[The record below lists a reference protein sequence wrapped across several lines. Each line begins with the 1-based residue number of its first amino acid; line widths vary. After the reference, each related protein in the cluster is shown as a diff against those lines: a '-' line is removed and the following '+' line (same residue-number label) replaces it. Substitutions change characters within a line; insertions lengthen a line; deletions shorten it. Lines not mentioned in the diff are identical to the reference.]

1 MDMPSRDDV
10 SMQGRVCLV
19 TGANS
24 GIGQAASL
32 RLAQM
37 GATVVM
43 VARSRERGEA
53 ARADVLARSG
63 GSSVDLLLADLS
75 SQAEV
80 RRLASEVQSRYE
92 RLHVLI
98 NNAAIIPSQRTE
110 TVDGVETQLAVNVL
124 APFLLMNLLGGRLK
138 AGASASYP
146 RHSRIVNVSSMVHWS
161 ATLNLDDLQS
171 ADSYALWGWSTYG
184 MTKLA
189 LLLLTREAAR
199 RLQGEGVT
207 ANALHPGV
215 YGTHL
220 TRGLPRFV
228 DALARLF
235 LPRPRRGGRALAH
248 LAASPDVEGETAHY
262 YARMRPAPSSPASAD
277 MAAAARLW
285 QFCADLTHLS
295 PEESL

>member
-1 MDMPSRDDV
+1 MPLHDNV
-10 SMQGRVCLV
+10 SMQGRVSLV

-24 GIGQAASL
+24 GIGKAASL

-53 ARADVLARSG
+53 ARADVLARSDSG
-63 GSSVDLLLADLS
+63 SVDLLLADLS

-80 RRLASEVQSRYE
+80 RRLAAEVRSRYE

-98 NNAAIIPSQRTE
+98 NNAAIIPSQRTQ
-110 TVDGVETQLAVNVL
+110 TVDGIETQLAVNVL
-124 APFLLMNLLGGRLK
+124 APFLLMNLLGGMLK

-146 RHSRIVNVSSMVHWS
+146 RHSRIVNVSSLVHWS

-171 ADSYALWGWSTYG
+171 VQGYALWGWSTYG

-189 LLLLTREAAR
+189 LLMITREAAR

-220 TRGLPRFV
+220 TRGLPRFA
-228 DALARLF
+228 DALTRVLF
-235 LPRPRRGGRALAH
+235 PRPKLGGRVLVH
-248 LAASPDVEGETAHY
+248 LAAGPDVEGETAHY

-285 QFCADLTHLS
+285 AICADLTHLS
-295 PEESL
+295 SEESL